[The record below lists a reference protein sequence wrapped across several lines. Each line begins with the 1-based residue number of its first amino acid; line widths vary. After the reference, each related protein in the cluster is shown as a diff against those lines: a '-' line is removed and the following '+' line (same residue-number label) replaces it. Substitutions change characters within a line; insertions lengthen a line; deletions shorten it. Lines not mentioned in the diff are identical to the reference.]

1 MSHRMEHYTHGGRD
15 RDYTSRHGIKSIRR
29 RLCDGAHTGTVCIVK
44 YKVQG
49 MGMVCLILA
58 HKARSLYF
66 KVMFKCQAK

>member
-1 MSHRMEHYTHGGRD
+1 MTVTTQAATVSKAYGVGFV
-15 RDYTSRHGIKSIRR
+15 
-29 RLCDGAHTGTVCIVK
+29 TGLTKGLCIVK